1 MWCEQ
6 EKEPRLPGLSNTYS
20 LKINV
25 GHKACCLWCPQE
37 KEPRLP
43 GLLKML
49 LWAQGQLDE
58 KVVYP
63 HIDLATGRL
72 SEVSPSCAPRGVP
85 GEVSAPE
92 RQRIRREL
100 ASS

>member
-1 MWCEQ
+1 MTLY
-6 EKEPRLPGLSNTYS
+6 LP
-20 LKINV
+20 V
-25 GHKACCLWCPQE
+25 RCPQE

-72 SEVSPSCAPRGVP
+72 TEDLPVPSSTACRPARGAEQSRGPTAVQARLSTP
-85 GEVSAPE
+85 
-92 RQRIRREL
+92 
-100 ASS
+100 